1 MQQVVIQLIQY
12 AQKFVDILNY
22 KFYEVLLVME
32 ATLDTLKAQGPT
44 IDVYDKLSKKINLS
58 YQKVL
63 EKIGSMNFD
72 TLLASKARPSHARR
86 GEMVTGWKPSL
97 EFKLRDDS
105 SDEDYNELMVE
116 GVEGSEKDEVERKE
130 SDDDRE
136 I

>member
-1 MQQVVIQLIQY
+1 M
-12 AQKFVDILNY
+12 K
-22 KFYEVLLVME
+22 
-32 ATLDTLKAQGPT
+32 
-44 IDVYDKLSKKINLS
+44 
-58 YQKVL
+58 
-63 EKIGSMNFD
+63 FD
-72 TLLASKARPSHARR
+72 TLLASEARPSHARS

-136 I
+136 IW